1 MPSSRSFY
9 ACKTRSIS
17 TKLPRIRP
25 FAFYGKT
32 NRSSWGHIQN
42 DCEKCDGGKFWLL
55 ASSCSHVF
63 VPVDEN
69 HTDCKADIL
78 VDWLHVHTGDVQLRA
93 EQILHTASHQ
103 RSPGWGKVAQVA
115 LSLLAQIILPLHL
128 GQLLNPP
135 GRATQFFFTQFITDP
150 QKLKVYLWFLMHW
163 QDMLV
168 QY

>member
-9 ACKTRSIS
+9 AWKTRSIS

-42 DCEKCDGGKFWLL
+42 DCEKCDGRKFWPL

-69 HTDCKADIL
+69 HTDCRADIL
-78 VDWLHVHTGDVQLRA
+78 VDWLHVHAGDAQLQA

-103 RSPGWGKVAQVA
+103 RSPGWGKVALVA
-115 LSLLAQIILPLHL
+115 LSLAQIILSLHL
-128 GQLLNPP
+128 RHLLSLP
-135 GRATQFFFTQFITDP
+135 GTGTQFFFTQFITDP
-150 QKLKVYLWFLMHW
+150 PKLKMYLWFLMH
-163 QDMLV
+163 
-168 QY
+168 